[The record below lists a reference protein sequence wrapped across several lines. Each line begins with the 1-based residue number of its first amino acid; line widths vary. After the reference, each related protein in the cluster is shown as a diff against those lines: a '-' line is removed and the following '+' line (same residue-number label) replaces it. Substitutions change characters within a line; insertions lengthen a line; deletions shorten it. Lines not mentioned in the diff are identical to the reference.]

1 MSGTVKIDSAT
12 AESAISGL
20 NVAQDEISQ
29 CDGTGPEQVDAGA
42 VTDIVLAALQE
53 VLTSTDELSSGITGF
68 SSNLRGTV
76 SSFSATDQE
85 VSDGAQALNWKRDKQ

>member
-20 NVAQDEISQ
+20 TIAQDEISQ

-42 VTDIVLAALQE
+42 VTDQW
-53 VLTSTDELSSGITGF
+53 
-68 SSNLRGTV
+68 
-76 SSFSATDQE
+76 Q
-85 VSDGAQALNWKRDKQ
+85 

>member
-42 VTDIVLAALQE
+42 VTDVVLAALQ
-53 VLTSTDELSSGITGF
+53 
-68 SSNLRGTV
+68 
-76 SSFSATDQE
+76 
-85 VSDGAQALNWKRDKQ
+85 

>member
-20 NVAQDEISQ
+20 TIAQDEISQ

-42 VTDIVLAALQE
+42 VTDQGQSQMLYWPHCKKYWE
-53 VLTSTDELSSGITGF
+53 VLMS
-68 SSNLRGTV
+68 
-76 SSFSATDQE
+76 
-85 VSDGAQALNWKRDKQ
+85 